1 MLYTKLIPILAS
13 IGFVMVVMTF
23 IGGFRM
29 VRRAEH
35 MSESIMHRVNGYTTI
50 TIYVLIALASIGINF
65 NMRIL
70 PIWIFGFILH
80 YFKLVLVK
88 KRLAVRYGGYMG
100 GLLLITW
107 LVLIFTHLPK

>member
-1 MLYTKLIPILAS
+1 MPYIKIIAILAS
-13 IGFVMVVMTF
+13 IGFVVALMTF

-50 TIYVLIALASIGINF
+50 TIYVVIALISIGF
-65 NMRIL
+65 YFDMRIL
-70 PIWIFGFILH
+70 PIWILGFVLH

-88 KRLAVRYGGYMG
+88 KKLAVRYGGYMG
-100 GLLLITW
+100 ALLLITW
-107 LVLIFTHLPK
+107 FVLIYTHLPT

>member
-1 MLYTKLIPILAS
+1 MLHTKIIPILAS

-50 TIYVLIALASIGINF
+50 SIYVLIALISIGLDFDI
-65 NMRIL
+65 RIL
-70 PIWIFGFILH
+70 PVWIFGFILH

-88 KRLAVRYGGYMG
+88 KKLAVRYGGYMG

-107 LVLIFTHLPK
+107 FVLIYSHLPK